1 MTHWYMLSL
10 LGENRPGIVA
20 AVTGRLFEAGC
31 NLGEASM
38 MRLGGNFGV
47 IMLVESSL
55 EAAALSDMLKPIG
68 ERMGLTIHVD
78 PVKGAD
84 HRGVVPDVC
93 VTVHG
98 ADRAGIVAQ
107 VTAAAADA
115 GLDIVDL
122 TSEVVAST
130 RGPIYILHIEGTA
143 AKGVD
148 AIDAALEPL
157 RTEGIRVDVT
167 PIDTLIG

>member
-1 MTHWYMLSL
+1 MLSL

-47 IMLVESSL
+47 IMLVESQQG
-55 EAAALSDMLKPIG
+55 AGALSDLLAPVA
-68 ERMGLTIHVD
+68 EQMGLTIHID
-78 PVKGAD
+78 KVKGAG
-84 HRGVVPDVC
+84 HSSVVPDVC

-107 VTAAAADA
+107 VTAAAAEA

-122 TSEVVAST
+122 TSEVAGSDQA
-130 RGPIYILHIEGTA
+130 PIYILHIEGTA
-143 AKGVD
+143 AQGVD
-148 AIDAALEPL
+148 AIEAALEPL
-157 RTEGIRVDVT
+157 RTEGIRVDVN

>member
-1 MTHWYMLSL
+1 MTHWYMLTL

-47 IMLVESSL
+47 ILLVESAL
-55 EAAALSDMLKPIG
+55 EAEALSGLLAPVA
-68 ERMGLTIHVD
+68 EQMGLTIHVD
-78 PVKGAD
+78 RVKGAD
-84 HRGVVPDVC
+84 HRNVVPDVC
-93 VTVHG
+93 VTVYG

-107 VTAAAADA
+107 VTAAAAAA

-122 TSEVVAST
+122 TTEVAGPPGT
-130 RGPIYILHIEGTA
+130 PIYILHIEGTTA
-143 AKGVD
+143 QGVE
-148 AIDAALEPL
+148 AIEQALESL
-157 RTEGIRVDVT
+157 RAEGIRVDVT
-167 PIDTLIG
+167 PVDTLIG